1 MARLVEEVA
10 RRVGVPASVLE
21 REAAREWLKRRLAL
35 VEAEVAEIK
44 RRYGV
49 RGVEELERAIR
60 EGRVPEHPGWEDL
73 ITLERLLD
81 EKGRLEEALGRVQ

>member
-1 MARLVEEVA
+1 M
-10 RRVGVPASVLE
+10 LE
-21 REAAREWLKRRLAL
+21 REAVREWLERRLAL